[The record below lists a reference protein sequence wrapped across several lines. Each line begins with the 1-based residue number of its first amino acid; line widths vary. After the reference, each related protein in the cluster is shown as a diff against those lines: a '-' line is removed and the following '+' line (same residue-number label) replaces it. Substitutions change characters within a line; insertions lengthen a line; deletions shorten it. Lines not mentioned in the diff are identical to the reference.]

1 MPPAAA
7 RSAERAAPTR
17 DRLARAPDKRSS
29 GFAGVPASL
38 SPRVLAAIKTAVFV
52 ASLYEL
58 ARLVWLGV
66 HDSLGANPVELVERG
81 LGTAALVML
90 LVTLAVTP
98 LRWLTGWNWLVR
110 LRRMLGLFAFFYAAL
125 HITAWLWLDHWLDW
139 PAIVED
145 IVKRP
150 YLTFGATAFVLLVPL
165 AITSTKGW
173 VKRLGGRN
181 WQRLHRLVYA
191 AAVLGVL
198 HYWFHKL
205 AKNDLQTPAIYAAV
219 LAALLVARVVH
230 WGVRASRA
238 A

>member
-1 MPPAAA
+1 MMTPRDRPSRPTQARENAA
-7 RSAERAAPTR
+7 R
-17 DRLARAPDKRSS
+17 
-29 GFAGVPASL
+29 GFGNVPASL
-38 SPRVLAAIKTAVFV
+38 PPRALVAVKTAVFV

-66 HDSLGANPVELVERG
+66 RDDLGANPVELVERG

-98 LRWLTGWNWLVR
+98 LRRLTGWTWLVR

-125 HITAWLWLDHWLDW
+125 HVTAWVWLDHWMDW
-139 PAIVED
+139 QAIVED
-145 IVKRP
+145 VVKRP
-150 YLTFGATAFVLLVPL
+150 YLTFGAIAFVLLVPL

-173 VKRLGGRN
+173 VKRLGGRH

-191 AAVLGVL
+191 AAVLAVA

-205 AKNDLQTPAIYAAV
+205 AKNDLSTPAIYAV
-219 LAALLVARVVH
+219 ILAALLAARLVH
-230 WGVRASRA
+230 WGARVRASRA